1 MKPLP
6 AFEYVAM
13 NSLRISPAS
22 PEHLDALE
30 SLENRSFKGD
40 RLSRRRLQHWI
51 KARNGILLVAL
62 NETQALVGYGLVL
75 LHKGTRLARLYSL
88 AIATEARGTGIGEQ
102 LLTALEHAT
111 MERGRFYMRLEVA
124 TNNTAAIR
132 LYERLGYRC
141 FDEYYDYYE
150 DHSDALRMQKR
161 IRTLEEGAAIAHTPW
176 YRQTTDFTCGPAALL
191 MAMSRLQPSRALT
204 QEEELDIWREAT
216 TIFMT
221 SGHGGCHPVGLALAA
236 QQRGFHAAVYLNSHK
251 PLFIEGVRSEHKKAI
266 MATVD
271 HQFHQKAE
279 HAGVNRIYEEITQE
293 KIQALLNE
301 GCAVLMLISTYR
313 MDGKKAPHWV
323 CVTALDEVCLYVHDP
338 DPDDKLQQ
346 AIDCQHIPIA
356 RDSFSKMSSFGSE
369 RLRTAVVLYPKV
381 QEAR

>member
-1 MKPLP
+1 MS
-6 AFEYVAM
+6 
-13 NSLRISPAS
+13 SLRFTPATL
-22 PEHLDALE
+22 EHLNALE
-30 SLENRSFKGD
+30 ALENRSFKGD

-51 KARNGILLVAL
+51 KARNGILFVAL
-62 NETQALVGYGLVL
+62 SESQTLLGYGLVL

-88 AIATEARGTGIGEQ
+88 AIAPEARGAGVGEQ
-102 LLTALEHAT
+102 LLQALEQAT
-111 MERGRFYMRLEVA
+111 IARGRLYMRLEVA
-124 TNNTAAIR
+124 TNNTPAIR

-161 IRTLEEGAAIAHTPW
+161 IRTLEEGTAIAHTPW
-176 YRQTTDFTCGPAALL
+176 YRQTTDFTCGPASLL
-191 MAMSRLQPSRALT
+191 MAMSRLAPARPLT

-279 HAGVNRIYEEITQE
+279 AAGVTRVYEEMTQE
-293 KIQALLNE
+293 QLQILLDQ

-323 CVTALDEVCLYVHDP
+323 CVTAMDDVCLYVHDP

-369 RLRTAVVLYPKV
+369 RLRTAVVLYPKGW
-381 QEAR
+381 EAR